1 MYFLFLERWISMYQ
15 LVILDD
21 ETDIID
27 KLATKIDWYCFNIEI
42 VNVTSSAKEALNYIK
57 HNTVDLL
64 IYNLSVNDMDC
75 IEFLHSSKKLNPR
88 LNIISLI
95 SSEELNTVRSA
106 MHYFDNYLLK
116 PVKLEHLLQ
125 AVKQVTN
132 CLLER
137 ENLSKSYEPY
147 LLTFRS
153 TFAEQWVKNMIST
166 KELLQRSELLGINL
180 EKNNYTVVIFSSLF
194 DDILKMSQFY
204 EMMLSAFLGKYT
216 ATIYFENPRRFVC
229 ILSQIGDQELELKTV
244 IKNAETA
251 SSILDFPVF
260 LSIGNTV
267 DTFTNVSESYSHA
280 HRMLFVKYTGFKN
293 FIYQANMNTIQN
305 HIDASLSKFIPLE
318 SANEAVL
325 IETVNDLFKRS
336 NHVTIAEAL
345 SLLILSNLIEKL
357 DIDILEIPNKFT
369 CLYDLLKNF
378 TSNNSSI
385 NDILLF
391 TTTFIKEYKIAI
403 TEDQNYYPFVDAV
416 IKSVS
421 DFSDKDISLKTLAT
435 KLNMSSS
442 YLGTIFKKQTGFY
455 FNDYLTQERLK
466 YAAELI
472 KTTDIKMKD
481 IVDLVG
487 FSSQTYFNRTFKR
500 YYKVSPLSYRRSN
513 NMDNI
518 N

>member
-1 MYFLFLERWISMYQ
+1 MYQ
-15 LVILDD
+15 LVILDN

-27 KLATKIDWYCFNIEI
+27 ELAPKIDWYCFNIEI

-64 IYNLSVNDMDC
+64 IYNLSVNDMDV
-75 IEFLHSSKKLNPR
+75 IEFLHASKKSNPR
-88 LNIISLI
+88 LNIISLV
-95 SSEELNTVRSA
+95 SCEDLNTIHSA

-116 PVKLEHLLQ
+116 PLQLDRLLQ
-125 AVKQVTN
+125 ALKQVTN
-132 CLLER
+132 HMLER
-137 ENLSKSYEPY
+137 EIFSKSYDAY
-147 LLTFRS
+147 LLPFRS
-153 TFAEQWVKNMIST
+153 SFAEQWVKNMIST
-166 KELLQRSELLGINL
+166 KELLHRGELLGINL
-180 EKNNYTVVIFSSLF
+180 EQSNYTVLIFSSLF

-204 EMMLSAFLGKYT
+204 EMILSSFIGKFMT
-216 ATIYFENPRRFVC
+216 TIYFENPRRFVC
-229 ILSQIGDQELELKTV
+229 ILSQIGDEELELKTV
-244 IKNAETA
+244 IKKAETT
-251 SSILDFPVF
+251 SSFLGFPVF
-260 LSIGNTV
+260 VSIGNTV
-267 DTFTNVSESYSHA
+267 DTYTNVSESYNHA
-280 HRMLFVKYTGFKN
+280 HRMLFVKYTRFTN
-293 FIYQANMNTIQN
+293 FIYQANLNSIQN
-305 HIDASLSKFIPLE
+305 YIDTSLSKFLPLE

-336 NHVTIAEAL
+336 NHVNIVEAL
-345 SLLILSNLIEKL
+345 SLLILSNLIEEL
-357 DIDILEIPNKFT
+357 DIDILDLPNKFT
-369 CLYDLLKNF
+369 CLYELLKSF
-378 TSNNSSI
+378 PSNNSSI
-385 NDILLF
+385 NDIVLF

-403 TEDQNYYPFVDAV
+403 SEDQNYYPFVDAV

-442 YLGTIFKKQTGFY
+442 YLGTIFKKQTGVY

-500 YYKVSPLSYRRSN
+500 YYKVSPLAYRRSN

-518 N
+518 E